1 MHSGVPVVRGITSI
15 PDEMGVSISFG
26 ESARRIR
33 SMYDILIALFFIAMV
48 VSPAI
53 IASLSR
59 DGAEPD
65 V

>member
-1 MHSGVPVVRGITSI
+1 
-15 PDEMGVSISFG
+15 
-26 ESARRIR
+26 
-33 SMYDILIALFFIAMV
+33 MYDILIALFFIAMV